1 MKLNSRIAAA
11 AFVAVFLTVGFAPS
25 ARATV
30 PACPAGVTNPATQLV
45 GTWSYNLNGFV
56 STRESSFAPY
66 ASAGQFIA
74 KLETVNGVA
83 NTPTLA
89 ITQSTTDGARQ
100 ETATGIFTVF
110 PDCSGGTL
118 TFFTSSR
125 GLQFDFWFAENFTEL
140 RLVSTTPGTF
150 FSGSASRAF

>member
-25 ARATV
+25 AKATV
-30 PACPAGVTNPATQLV
+30 PACPAGVTNPLSQLV
-45 GTWSYNLNGFV
+45 GTWSYNFNGWTSPLF
-56 STRESSFAPY
+56 SPY

-74 KLETVNGVA
+74 RLETVNGVA
-83 NTPTLA
+83 NTPTLSV
-89 ITQSTTDGARQ
+89 TQSTTDGARL
-100 ETATGIFTVF
+100 ETAPGSFSVF
-110 PDCSGGTL
+110 PDCSGGTI

-125 GLQFDFWFAENFTEL
+125 GLQFDFWFAANFTEL

-150 FSGSASRAF
+150 FSGTATRAF

>member
-45 GTWSYNLNGFV
+45 GTWSYNFNGWTTPLF
-56 STRESSFAPY
+56 SPY